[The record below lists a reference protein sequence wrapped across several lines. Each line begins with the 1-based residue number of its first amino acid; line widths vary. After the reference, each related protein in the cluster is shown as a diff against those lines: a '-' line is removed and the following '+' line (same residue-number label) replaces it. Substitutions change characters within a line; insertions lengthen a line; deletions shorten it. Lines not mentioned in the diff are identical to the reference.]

1 MRSFAAPLPRS
12 SAGPTP
18 PRRCADLPPEILE
31 RVPLRPAHVDTV
43 PYTKDGLATPSFYN
57 VFYMNNQEY
66 DIVVVG
72 SGAGGMTAAIT
83 AARKGSSVVLIE
95 KASRYGG
102 SSARSGGGVWIPNN
116 DALRAAGVEDTPEA
130 ARTYLHSIIGDVVPA
145 EKIDTYIDRG
155 PEMLSFVQ
163 KHSALELQWVPGYS
177 DYYPEAPGGRV
188 GGRSV
193 EPTPFD
199 GRRLGDDLALLEP
212 DYARA
217 PKNFVIT
224 QADYKWL
231 NLLVR
236 NPRGPLRA
244 FRVGARFV
252 WANITKKH
260 LLVRGQAL
268 MAGLRI
274 GLRDAGV
281 PLLLD
286 TALTDLVVEDGAVRG
301 VTVESNGEQQVIRAR
316 KGVILAS
323 GGFEHN
329 DEMRK
334 KYQRAPIGTE
344 WTVGAKANTGDGI
357 LAGQKLGAAVD
368 FMDDAWWGPSFPL
381 TGGPWFALSERS
393 LPGCM
398 MVNNAGKRFV
408 NESAPYVEATHA
420 MYGGKYG
427 RGDGPGE
434 NIPSW
439 LILDQRYRDRYTFAG
454 ITPRT
459 PFPGRWLKAGVLV
472 KAGSISEL
480 AEKIGVPASALT
492 DTVER
497 FNGFARAGKDEDF
510 GRGESGYD
518 HYYGDPRNKPNPSL
532 GVVDKAPFYAFKV
545 VPGDLGTKGGLVTD
559 VHARV
564 LREDG
569 TVIDGLYATGNVS
582 SPVMGHTYAGPG
594 ATIGPAM
601 TFGYLAVL
609 DILDSA
615 HGGHVD
621 DELTEPAESL

>member
-1 MRSFAAPLPRS
+1 M
-12 SAGPTP
+12 P
-18 PRRCADLPPEILE
+18 P
-31 RVPLRPAHVDTV
+31 PARQSGRKGWTRQ
-43 PYTKDGLATPSFYN
+43 TQFYN
-57 VFYMNNQEY
+57 VFYMSMQEY

-83 AARKGSSVVLIE
+83 AANKGASVVVIE
-95 KASRYGG
+95 KAARYGG

-116 DALRAAGVEDTPEA
+116 DALKSAGVEDTPEA

-177 DYYPEAPGGRV
+177 DYYPEAPGGRA

-193 EPTPFD
+193 EPSPFE
-199 GRRLGDDLALLEP
+199 GRRLGEDLATLEP

-231 NLLVR
+231 NLLMR

-244 FRVGARFV
+244 MKVGARFL
-252 WANITKKH
+252 WANLTKKH

-274 GLRDAGV
+274 GLRDANV
-281 PLLLD
+281 PLLLN
-286 TALTDLVVEDGAVRG
+286 TALTDLIVEDGVVRG
-301 VTVESNGEQQVIRAR
+301 VKVVANGEEQTIRAR

-334 KYQRAPIGTE
+334 QYQRAPIGTE

-357 LAGQKLGAAVD
+357 LAGQAVGGAVD

-393 LPGCM
+393 LPGCI
-398 MVNNAGKRFV
+398 MVNASGKRFG
-408 NESAPYVEATHA
+408 NESAPYVEATHS
-420 MYGGKYG
+420 MYGGTHG

-434 NIPSW
+434 NIPAW
-439 LILDQRYRDRYTFAG
+439 LILDQRYRNRYTFAG

-472 KAGSISEL
+472 KAGSVAEL
-480 AEKIGVPASALT
+480 AEQIGVPAEALT
-492 DTVER
+492 ETVER
-497 FNGFARAGKDEDF
+497 FNGFARSGKDEDF
-510 GRGESGYD
+510 GRGESQYD
-518 HYYGDPRNKPNPSL
+518 HYYGDPLNKPNPSL
-532 GVVDKAPFYAFKV
+532 GVIGKAPFYAFRV
-545 VPGDLGTKGGLVTD
+545 VPGDLGTKGGLATD
-559 VHARV
+559 VDARV

-569 TVIDGLYATGNVS
+569 TVIAGLYAAGNVS

-601 TFGYLAVL
+601 TFAYLAVL
-609 DILDSA
+609 DILRGDAQSS
-615 HGGHVD
+615 GEPV
-621 DELTEPAESL
+621 TEAAEQH

>member
-1 MRSFAAPLPRS
+1 M
-12 SAGPTP
+12 
-18 PRRCADLPPEILE
+18 
-31 RVPLRPAHVDTV
+31 
-43 PYTKDGLATPSFYN
+43 TK
-57 VFYMNNQEY
+57 QEY

-83 AARKGSSVVLIE
+83 AARKGADVVLIE

-116 DALRAAGVEDTPEA
+116 EALKSAGVDDTPEE
-130 ARTYLHSIIGDVVPA
+130 ARKYLHSIIGDGVPA

-155 PEMLSFVQ
+155 PEMLSFVL
-163 KHSALELQWVPGYS
+163 KNSALELQWVPGYS
-177 DYYPEAPGGRV
+177 DYDPEAPGGRPS
-188 GGRSV
+188 GRSV

-199 GRRLGDDLALLEP
+199 GRRLGEDLALLEP

-231 NLLVR
+231 NLLMR
-236 NPRGPLRA
+236 NPRGPVRA
-244 FRVGARFV
+244 MRVGARFV

-281 PLLLD
+281 PLLLE
-286 TALTDLVVEDGAVRG
+286 TALTDLVVEDGVVRG
-301 VTVESNGEQQVIRAR
+301 VEVVANGEKCVIRAR

-329 DEMRK
+329 AEMRAQ
-334 KYQRAPIGTE
+334 YQRQPIGTE

-357 LAGQKLGAAVD
+357 RAGQKLGAAVD
-368 FMDDAWWGPSFPL
+368 FMDDAWWGPSFTL

-393 LPGCM
+393 LPGCL
-398 MVNNAGKRFV
+398 MVNAAGKRFV

-420 MYGGKYG
+420 MYGGKHG
-427 RGDGPGE
+427 RGEGPGE

-459 PFPGRWLKAGVLV
+459 PFPRRWLEAGVLV
-472 KAGSISEL
+472 KAGSVAEL
-480 AEKIGVPASALT
+480 AEKIGVPADALT
-492 DTVER
+492 ETVQR

-510 GRGESGYD
+510 GRGESHYD

-559 VHARV
+559 VHGRV
-564 LREDG
+564 VREDG
-569 TVIDGLYATGNVS
+569 SVIDGLYATGNAS

-601 TFGYLAVL
+601 TFGYLAAL
-609 DILDSA
+609 DILDRTRDERAEELRESA
-615 HGGHVD
+615 DTV
-621 DELTEPAESL
+621 